1 VAFAP
6 GQSGNPGGRSKE
18 KIWRNAIERAVKRA
32 TEGKTDYTAID
43 ELADALVTA
52 GKAGD
57 VPALREIGDRLD
69 GKSVQAIANDDDGS
83 PFIVKVLKGKVDV
96 TDA

>member
-1 VAFAP
+1 MAFQP

-18 KIWRNAIERAVKRA
+18 KIWRAAIERAVKRA
-32 TEGKTDYTAID
+32 TSGKTDFAAID
-43 ELADALVTA
+43 ELADALVAA

-69 GKSVQAIANDDDGS
+69 GKAVQAMANEDDGT
-83 PFIVKVLKGKVDV
+83 PFIVRVLKGG
-96 TDA
+96 A